1 MNSYG
6 LIYFGCGRRGIT
18 KYLSLEM
25 MLDAAYLFATKN
37 WPRLEEDITS
47 LTVISTIEIII
58 TPFHYE

>member
-1 MNSYG
+1 
-6 LIYFGCGRRGIT
+6 
-18 KYLSLEM
+18 M